1 MPDFNC
7 WKRWL
12 LIVMTVALILRVGAA
27 AVLQFQLDKQPGRQ
41 FLIAGDATG
50 YWTLG
55 EQLANGKSFELYVP
69 PRRIMRT
76 PGFPWVLSLG
86 MRMFGDDIIYIRL
99 MLALV
104 GTAACGLV
112 FWLGK
117 ELVDPETGVIAAG
130 VAAISPAFVGF
141 TPLILSETLFAAT
154 MLLSLIAVA
163 KLLNL
168 NQQNQQASRQRY
180 LWAFLAGVLVGI
192 ATLVRPSWL
201 LVGPGCAFLYWA
213 LAQRNRH
220 GFCLAAM
227 LCLGLAVSLAPWT
240 IRNYRLTGHIVPTTL
255 WVGPSLY
262 DGMNPQATGDSDMA
276 FVERDGV
283 YQRMSEFD
291 ADRYYRDAA
300 WKYAAAHPARIVQL
314 AGIKL
319 ARYWSPWPNAAQF
332 RTWYLMIPLALFFAA
347 IMLAAIRGGWLSR
360 DRFWLCL
367 LTAGPIVYF
376 AGIHALFIGSIR
388 YRLPA
393 EYPLLVLTAIG
404 IRSLLPIFTK
414 TSPHDT
420 QDSAEPRPGESL
432 SLS

>member
-55 EQLANGKSFELYVP
+55 EQLANGKPFELYVP

-117 ELVDPETGVIAAG
+117 ELVDPATGVIAAG
-130 VAAISPAFVGF
+130 VAAVSPAFVGF

-168 NQQNQQASRQRY
+168 NPTGESAAIPMGFPGRR
-180 LWAFLAGVLVGI
+180 LGGH
-192 ATLVRPSWL
+192 RH
-201 LVGPGCAFLYWA
+201 VGPP
-213 LAQRNRH
+213 Q
-220 GFCLAAM
+220 LAARGARM
-227 LCLGLAVSLAPWT
+227 RIFILG
-240 IRNYRLTGHIVPTTL
+240 
-255 WVGPSLY
+255 
-262 DGMNPQATGDSDMA
+262 
-276 FVERDGV
+276 
-283 YQRMSEFD
+283 
-291 ADRYYRDAA
+291 
-300 WKYAAAHPARIVQL
+300 
-314 AGIKL
+314 
-319 ARYWSPWPNAAQF
+319 F
-332 RTWYLMIPLALFFAA
+332 RTAQPTRVLSSSNALPR
-347 IMLAAIRGGWLSR
+347 LGG
-360 DRFWLCL
+360 F
-367 LTAGPIVYF
+367 AGP
-376 AGIHALFIGSIR
+376 LDNSQLSPDR
-388 YRLPA
+388 SYRTDH
-393 EYPLLVLTAIG
+393 VVG
-404 IRSLLPIFTK
+404 R
-414 TSPHDT
+414 
-420 QDSAEPRPGESL
+420 AEPLRRHEPAGHRR
-432 SLS
+432 